1 MSARLAGK
9 VAEGSCLK
17 PLLRKGCWRFA
28 PPLSIWFVCAL
39 LVLATPLNFEARR
52 ATGHGASAS
61 AVSTLP
67 LVSAPEVPSH
77 QLEPRWCGRRSIV
90 AVGASFFWLHLYC
103 IHSCHSCSCH
113 AAAGLLAI
121 ICSFAALV
129 AAEIAGQVGC
139 NGHAMLI
146 GLPLQVVEQSQKP
159 LQANPC
165 QWAWWC
171 SMWTTWKL
179 SVVQL

>member
-61 AVSTLP
+61 AVSTALGVCAWGA
-67 LVSAPEVPSH
+67 LTSTRTEVMWPKVD
-77 QLEPRWCGRRSIV
+77 RGGWRI
-90 AVGASFFWLHLYC
+90 FFFGLHLYC

-159 LQANPC
+159 LQANAC

>member
-90 AVGASFFWLHLYC
+90 AVGASFFFDYIYIASIHATPAVVMRLQDCLRLFAVLRLWLLLKLLVRLAATAMP
-103 IHSCHSCSCH
+103 CSLAYRCKWLNSPRNLSRQTH
-113 AAAGLLAI
+113 ANEPGGAQCEPPG
-121 ICSFAALV
+121 
-129 AAEIAGQVGC
+129 
-139 NGHAMLI
+139 N
-146 GLPLQVVEQSQKP
+146 
-159 LQANPC
+159 
-165 QWAWWC
+165 
-171 SMWTTWKL
+171 
-179 SVVQL
+179 